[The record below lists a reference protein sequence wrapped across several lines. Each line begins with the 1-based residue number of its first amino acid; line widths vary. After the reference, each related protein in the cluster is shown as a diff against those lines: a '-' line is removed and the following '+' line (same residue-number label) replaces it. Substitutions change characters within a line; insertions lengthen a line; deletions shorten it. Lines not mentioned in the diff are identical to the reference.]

1 MDAVFWCYIMG
12 DRDLQMKIGNDR
24 LRNAIG
30 FHTNSLEILRSL
42 TVHFKA
48 AKLAVRKCNRKLRYA
63 RKLVSDAEEDQELA
77 RVSKELAVSQLEN
90 MELDVGVECR
100 SLGMRGVCRQLVI
113 LRSYMSTVDSD
124 DSDGDGVEEG
134 PGEAVMEQ
142 QVGLLRALVDGFK
155 VSEMEIRKSILVCA
169 EGLTSSR
176 RARVECLGS
185 CLVSLEE
192 VVTTVRVKMVEA
204 TEALGRRAE
213 RVRAARA
220 ELALL

>member
-1 MDAVFWCYIMG
+1 
-12 DRDLQMKIGNDR
+12 MKIGDDR
-24 LRNAIG
+24 LRHAIG
-30 FHTNSLEILRSL
+30 FHSNSLEILRSL

-48 AKLAVRKCNRKLRYA
+48 AKLAVRKCNRKMRYA
-63 RKLVSDAEEDQELA
+63 RKLLSDAEVDQELA
-77 RVSKELAVSQLEN
+77 RVSKELAVRQLEN

-100 SLGMRGVCRQLVI
+100 SLCMRGVRRQLMI
-113 LRSYMSTVDSD
+113 LRSYMSTVDGD
-124 DSDGDGVEEG
+124 DGDGDGVEVG

-142 QVGLLRALVDGFK
+142 QVGLLRVLVDGFK
-155 VSEMEIRKSILVCA
+155 ESELEIRKSILLCA

-176 RARVECLGS
+176 RARVVSLGS
-185 CLVSLEE
+185 CLVSLEA